1 MTSGIMDEKKKEEQP
16 HPTSPQGE
24 ESRMT
29 SGIMNEKKNN
39 PTQPP
44 HRGRGSRMTSG
55 IMDKKK
61 KEEQPHPTSPQ
72 GEEII
77 NTLPCGER
85 WREV

>member
-24 ESRMT
+24 
-29 SGIMNEKKNN
+29 
-39 PTQPP
+39 
-44 HRGRGSRMTSG
+44 GSRMTSG
-55 IMDKKK
+55 IMDEKK

>member
-1 MTSGIMDEKKKEEQP
+1 
-16 HPTSPQGE
+16 
-24 ESRMT
+24 
-29 SGIMNEKKNN
+29 
-39 PTQPP
+39 
-44 HRGRGSRMTSG
+44 MTSG